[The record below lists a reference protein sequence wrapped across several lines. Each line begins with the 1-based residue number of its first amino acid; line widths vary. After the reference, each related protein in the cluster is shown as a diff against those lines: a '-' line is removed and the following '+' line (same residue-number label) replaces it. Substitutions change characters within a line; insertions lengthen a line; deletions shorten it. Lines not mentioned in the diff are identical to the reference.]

1 MIIRNWILICCLFSI
16 TILLGQ
22 ESSNPGTFLVYGKI
36 LEVETNQ
43 PLEYATI
50 ILKNTET
57 KKITGGITDQSGNF
71 NIQTSKGIYDIRVEF
86 LSYET
91 KKFLSQ
97 KITSNKN
104 LGTIRLEENGN
115 NLDEIIVISEK
126 STVDIR
132 LDKKIYNIGKDMT
145 VRGGTA
151 ADVLDNVPSVNID
164 PEGTISLRGNESV
177 RILVDGKPSAL
188 IGLNDTNTL
197 RQLPSDAIERVEVI
211 TSPSARY
218 DSEGTAGIIN
228 IILRKGKTS
237 GFNGSANA
245 TLGDPKNYQSALN
258 LNLRSNNINLFS
270 NISTFQQ
277 IHASLTTQRPIKLST
292 KSKPHKHWTKY
303 MM

>member
-1 MIIRNWILICCLFSI
+1 
-16 TILLGQ
+16 LLGQ
-22 ESSNPGTFLVYGKI
+22 ESSNSSTFLVYGKI

-50 ILKNTET
+50 ILKNTKT

-145 VRGGTA
+145 VKGGTA

-237 GFNGSANA
+237 GFNGSANT
-245 TLGDPKNYQSALN
+245 TLGDPK
-258 LNLRSNNINLFS
+258 
-270 NISTFQQ
+270 
-277 IHASLTTQRPIKLST
+277 KLSIG
-292 KSKPHKHWTKY
+292 S
-303 MM
+303 